1 MFFMI
6 MPYSNQT
13 TSFRIPWNYLTI
25 SIFIFFSDIMFK
37 DIYSSIVLVLTIIST
52 IVNVVP
58 TISLISSW
66 KRLHFS
72 EVLLLNI
79 FITNLMLGIGYLLP
93 LHRYFAGHSALSSS
107 YCDFTGYLVFF
118 LACTNIYT
126 MEALSIHRYILIKK
140 PLLIGKFKLR
150 KDVAVTIV
158 VIMWIIGAIA
168 TSPTLY
174 GISRYTR
181 VVELFTC
188 ELDFNSQTP
197 ENKTYVSFA
206 AIQGYVIPAIV
217 MAFCGYHCIFSS
229 HVRSSTVPNGRSD
242 LKNPRAIRFTRSIYA
257 MFLSFLIAW
266 FPYVVVCFCNLI
278 NVHVNDILYAIC
290 TLFGKASATV
300 VTVVYMVSYRGLRRL
315 LFYSVCWQKEKRNE
329 RRFRTLIITSSDSNV
344 KHEQRKFRVNNI

>member
-1 MFFMI
+1 MCYVGIILQSTLFI
-6 MPYSNQT
+6 
-13 TSFRIPWNYLTI
+13 
-25 SIFIFFSDIMFK
+25 IFLEIMFK
-37 DIYSSIVLVLTIIST
+37 DIYSSIVLVLTIISA

-72 EVLLLNI
+72 DVLLLNI
-79 FITNLMLGIGYLLP
+79 FITNLMLGIGYVLP
-93 LHRYFAGHSALSSS
+93 LHRYFVGHSALSSS
-107 YCDFTGYLVFF
+107 YCNFTGYFVFF

-140 PLLIGKFKLR
+140 PLLIQRFKMR
-150 KDVAVTIV
+150 KNIAVIIVA
-158 VIMWIIGAIA
+158 IMWIIGAIA
-168 TSPTLY
+168 ASPTLY

-181 VVELFTC
+181 VIELFTC

-197 ENKTYVSFA
+197 ENKAYVSFA
-206 AIQGYVIPAIV
+206 AIQGYVLPAIV

-229 HVRSSTVPNGRSD
+229 HARSSSVRNGRSG

-266 FPYVVVCFCNLI
+266 FPYVVVCFCNFI

-290 TLFGKASATV
+290 TICAKASATV

-315 LFYSVCWQKEKRNE
+315 LFYSVCRQKEKHNE
-329 RRFRTLIITSSDSNV
+329 RSFKTLIITASDSDV
-344 KHEQRKFRVNNI
+344 RHEQRKFRVNTM